1 MKKRHSTPF
10 GYLTFAVLSASIG
23 QADAE
28 PLKVA
33 ALNIDK
39 VEVAAKRIS
48 DTKPVKGYQAKRSS
62 TATKTDTLLIDV
74 PQSVSVVTQ
83 EQMSDQSVQSMSDAV
98 RYVPGVTSSQGE
110 GNRDAL
116 NFRGSGV
123 TTGDFYLDG
132 IRDDI
137 QTYRD
142 FYNTDR
148 IEVLKGPNGMVF
160 GRGAAGGAIN
170 RVSKEAGWDPVREIK
185 VSYGAYNQKRSSI
198 DIGNGINDVAAF
210 RLNAVFE
217 ESDSYRSGVNL
228 KRYGIN
234 PTFTITPSDNT
245 KITIGAEYFKDQHIG
260 DRGIPS
266 IGTIGSDLNNRP
278 YRLQDYQTFYGN
290 AALSPNETETKALN
304 VMVEHAFN
312 DHLSIRNR
320 IRYVSYDKFYQN
332 VYANSKVTNDTFS
345 VGAYRD
351 TTNRQNLINQTD
363 LIYKVTTGVL
373 EHQLLVGMEIGS
385 QKTSNLRLRDA
396 DGTLSGYE
404 NIANGVSALNPTYT
418 QPINLN
424 KPSRNQTSDIDIFA
438 VYVQDQIK
446 ISDQWQAIV
455 GIRHDHFKT
464 HYVDIFNNKTIDISD
479 SLLSPRAGLIFKPV
493 ENLGIYGSYSLSYV
507 PRAGD
512 QLIGLTATTSSLQPE
527 KFINKELGAKYDI
540 TPNLSLTASVYNLE
554 RKNVAIK
561 DPAPGS
567 SLNIVVDGQVTKGAE
582 LGIAGK
588 ITDRWSVFGGYSYQ
602 DGELTKSMKIGTSTY
617 LAGTTLG
624 QTPSHTFSLWNR
636 YDFNE
641 SWGAA
646 IGVVSRSQ
654 MYALTPTTAA
664 STVLPGYARLDAAV
678 FWKPTSKIQMQLNIE
693 NLTDKDYVASA
704 HTNNN
709 ITPGAPLTVRATLT
723 YNF

>member
-62 TATKTDTLLIDV
+62 TATKTDTPLIDV

-98 RYVPGVTSSQGE
+98 RYVPGVTASQGE

-132 IRDDI
+132 MRDDV

-160 GRGAAGGAIN
+160 GRGASGGAIN

-185 VSYGAYNQKRSSI
+185 VTYGAYNQKRTSI

-210 RLNAVFE
+210 RLNAVYE

-228 KRYGIN
+228 KRYGVN

-266 IGTIGSDLNNRP
+266 IGTGLNNRP
-278 YRLQDYQTFYGN
+278 YRLEDYQTFYGN
-290 AALSPNETETKALN
+290 ASLSPNETETKALN
-304 VMVEHAFN
+304 AMIEHAFN
-312 DHLSIRNR
+312 DNLSIRNR
-320 IRYVSYDKFYQN
+320 TRYASYDKYYQN
-332 VYANSKVTNDTFS
+332 VYADSAVSNNLFA

-351 TTNRQNLINQTD
+351 TTDRKNFINQTD
-363 LIYKVTTGVL
+363 ITYKINTGRF
-373 EHQLLVGMEIGS
+373 EHQLLAGMEVGT
-385 QKTSNLRLRDA
+385 QKTINARL
-396 DGTLSGYE
+396 
-404 NIANGVSALNPTYT
+404 IAGNSERISSGVSVLSPTYSL
-418 QPINLN
+418 PISLSNT
-424 KPSRNQTSDIDIFA
+424 SRNQASEIDIFA
-438 VYVQDQIK
+438 LYVQDQIK
-446 ISDQWQAIV
+446 ISEQWQAIV
-455 GIRHDHFKT
+455 GIRHDQLTT
-464 HYVDIFNNKTIDISD
+464 HYDNVKTSQTIEVSD
-479 SLLSPRAGLIFKPV
+479 SLLSPRAGLIFKPI
-493 ENLGIYGSYSLSYV
+493 ENLSIYGSYSLAYV

-512 QLIGLTATTSSLQPE
+512 QLLSLTAITQSLQPE

-540 TPNLSLTASVYNLE
+540 SPNLSLTAAVYKLE
-554 RKNVAIK
+554 RKNVAIM
-561 DPAPGS
+561 DPLSPTQ
-567 SLNIVVDGQVTKGAE
+567 NIVIDGQETKGAE
-582 LGIAGK
+582 LGVAGK
-588 ITDRWSVFGGYSYQ
+588 MTDRWSMFGGYSYQ
-602 DGELTKSMKIGTSTY
+602 DAEFSKTMTIGTLTSNSTY

-664 STVLPGYARLDAAV
+664 STVLPGYARVDAAI
-678 FWKPTSKIQMQLNIE
+678 FWKPTSKIQMQLNVE
-693 NLTDKDYVASA
+693 NLTDKDYVTSA

-709 ITPGAPLTVRATLT
+709 LTPGAPITARATLT

>member
-1 MKKRHSTPF
+1 MQNRHSTPF
-10 GYLTFAVLSASIG
+10 RYLTFAVLSASIG
-23 QADAE
+23 QVHAE
-28 PLKVA
+28 ALKVA
-33 ALNIDK
+33 ALNINK

-48 DTKPVKGYQAKRSS
+48 DTKPVKGYQATRST
-62 TATKTDTLLIDV
+62 TATKTDTPLIDV

-148 IEVLKGPNGMVF
+148 VEVLKGPNGMIF

-185 VSYGAYNQKRSSI
+185 LTYGAYNQKRTSI
-198 DIGNGINDVAAF
+198 DIGNAINDVAAF
-210 RLNAVFE
+210 RLNAVYE
-217 ESDSYRSGVNL
+217 DSDSYRSGVNL
-228 KRYGIN
+228 KRYGVN
-234 PTFTITPSDNT
+234 PTFTITPSENT

-266 IGTIGSDLNNRP
+266 IGSGLNNRP

-304 VMVEHAFN
+304 AMVEHAFN
-312 DHLSIRNR
+312 DNLSIRNR
-320 IRYVSYDKFYQN
+320 LRYVSYDKFYQN
-332 VYANSKVTNDTFS
+332 VYANSQVTNDTFS

-351 TTNRQNLINQTD
+351 TTDRQNLINQTD

-373 EHQLLVGMEIGS
+373 EHQLLVGMEIGT
-385 QKTSNLRLRDA
+385 QKTRNSRSTA
-396 DGTLSGYE
+396 AGGE
-404 NIANGVSALNPTYT
+404 NITNGFSALNPTYML
-418 QPINLN
+418 PINLN
-424 KPSRNQTSDIDIFA
+424 TISRNQTSDIDIFA
-438 VYVQDQIK
+438 LYLQDQIK

-455 GIRHDHFKT
+455 GLRHDQFKT
-464 HYVDIFNNKTIDISD
+464 HHVDIKGNKTIDVSD

-493 ENLGIYGSYSLSYV
+493 ENLSIYGSYSLSYV

-512 QLIGLTATTSSLQPE
+512 QLISLTAITKSLQPE
-527 KFINKELGAKYDI
+527 KFINKELGAKYDV
-540 TPNLSLTASVYNLE
+540 TPNLSLTAAVYQLE
-554 RKNVAIK
+554 RKNVAMT
-561 DPAPGS
+561 DPLITS
-567 SLNIVVDGQVTKGAE
+567 QNIVIDGQETKGAE

-588 ITDRWSVFGGYSYQ
+588 MTDRWSMFGGYSYQ
-602 DGELTKSMKIGTSTY
+602 DAEFSKTMVISGSTY

-646 IGVVSRSQ
+646 LGVVSRSQ
-654 MYALTPTTAA
+654 MYALTPTATPGNAL
-664 STVLPGYARLDAAV
+664 STILPGYARVDAAI
-678 FWKPTSKIQMQLNIE
+678 FWKPTSKIQMQLNVE
-693 NLTDKDYVASA
+693 NLIDKEYVASA

-709 ITPGAPLTVRATLT
+709 ITPGAPMTARATLT

>member
-62 TATKTDTLLIDV
+62 TATKTDTPLIDV

-98 RYVPGVTSSQGE
+98 RYVPGVTASQGE

-132 IRDDI
+132 MRDDV

-160 GRGAAGGAIN
+160 GRGASGGAIN

-185 VSYGAYNQKRSSI
+185 VTYGAYNQKRTSI

-210 RLNAVFE
+210 RLNAVYE

-228 KRYGIN
+228 KRYGVN

-266 IGTIGSDLNNRP
+266 IGTGLNNRP
-278 YRLQDYQTFYGN
+278 YRLEDYQTFYGN
-290 AALSPNETETKALN
+290 ASLSPNETETKALN
-304 VMVEHAFN
+304 AMIEHAFN
-312 DHLSIRNR
+312 DNLSIRNR
-320 IRYVSYDKFYQN
+320 TRYASYDKYYQN
-332 VYANSKVTNDTFS
+332 VYADSAVSKNLFA

-351 TTNRQNLINQTD
+351 TTDRKNFINQTD
-363 LIYKVTTGVL
+363 ITYKINTGRF
-373 EHQLLVGMEIGS
+373 EHQLLAGMEVGT
-385 QKTSNLRLRDA
+385 QKTTNARF
-396 DGTLSGYE
+396 
-404 NIANGVSALNPTYT
+404 IAGNSERISSGVSVLSPTYSL
-418 QPINLN
+418 PINLSN
-424 KPSRNQTSDIDIFA
+424 TSRNQASEIDIFA
-438 VYVQDQIK
+438 LYVQDQIK
-446 ISDQWQAIV
+446 ISEQWQAIV
-455 GIRHDHFKT
+455 GLRHDQLKT
-464 HYVDIFNNKTIDISD
+464 HYDNVKTSQTIEVSD
-479 SLLSPRAGLIFKPV
+479 SLLSPRAGLIFKPI
-493 ENLGIYGSYSLSYV
+493 ENLSIYGSYSLAYV

-512 QLIGLTATTSSLQPE
+512 QLLSLTATTKSLQPE
-527 KFINKELGAKYDI
+527 KFINIELGA
-540 TPNLSLTASVYNLE
+540 
-554 RKNVAIK
+554 
-561 DPAPGS
+561 
-567 SLNIVVDGQVTKGAE
+567 
-582 LGIAGK
+582 
-588 ITDRWSVFGGYSYQ
+588 
-602 DGELTKSMKIGTSTY
+602 
-617 LAGTTLG
+617 
-624 QTPSHTFSLWNR
+624 
-636 YDFNE
+636 
-641 SWGAA
+641 
-646 IGVVSRSQ
+646 
-654 MYALTPTTAA
+654 
-664 STVLPGYARLDAAV
+664 
-678 FWKPTSKIQMQLNIE
+678 
-693 NLTDKDYVASA
+693 
-704 HTNNN
+704 
-709 ITPGAPLTVRATLT
+709 
-723 YNF
+723 

>member
-1 MKKRHSTPF
+1 MKKCHSTPF

-62 TATKTDTLLIDV
+62 TATKTDTPLIDV

-98 RYVPGVTSSQGE
+98 RYVHGVTASQGE

-132 IRDDI
+132 MRDDV

-160 GRGAAGGAIN
+160 GRGASGGAIN

-185 VSYGAYNQKRSSI
+185 VTYGAYNQKRTSI

-210 RLNAVFE
+210 RFNAVYE

-228 KRYGIN
+228 KRYGVN

-266 IGTIGSDLNNRP
+266 IGTGLNNRP
-278 YRLQDYQTFYGN
+278 YRLEDYQTFYGN
-290 AALSPNETETKALN
+290 ASLSPNETETKALN
-304 VMVEHAFN
+304 AMIEHAFN
-312 DHLSIRNR
+312 DNLSIRNR
-320 IRYVSYDKFYQN
+320 TRYASYDKYYQN
-332 VYANSKVTNDTFS
+332 VYADSAVSNNLFA

-351 TTNRQNLINQTD
+351 TTDRKNFINQTD
-363 LIYKVTTGVL
+363 ITYKINTGRF
-373 EHQLLVGMEIGS
+373 EHQLLAGMEVGT
-385 QKTSNLRLRDA
+385 QKTTNARF
-396 DGTLSGYE
+396 
-404 NIANGVSALNPTYT
+404 IAGNSEIISSGVSVLSPTYSL
-418 QPINLN
+418 PINLSN
-424 KPSRNQTSDIDIFA
+424 TSRNQASEIDIFA
-438 VYVQDQIK
+438 LYVQDQIK
-446 ISDQWQAIV
+446 ISEQWQAIV
-455 GIRHDHFKT
+455 GLRHDQLTT
-464 HYVDIFNNKTIDISD
+464 HYDNVKTSQTIEVSD
-479 SLLSPRAGLIFKPV
+479 SLLSPRAGLIFKPI
-493 ENLGIYGSYSLSYV
+493 ENLSIYGSYSLAYV

-512 QLIGLTATTSSLQPE
+512 QLLSLTATTKSLQPE

-540 TPNLSLTASVYNLE
+540 SPNLSLTAAVYKLE
-554 RKNVAIK
+554 RKNVAIM
-561 DPAPGS
+561 DPLSPTQ
-567 SLNIVVDGQVTKGAE
+567 NIVIDGQETKGAE
-582 LGIAGK
+582 LGVAGK
-588 ITDRWSVFGGYSYQ
+588 MTDRWSMFGGYSYQ
-602 DGELTKSMKIGTSTY
+602 DAEFSKTMTIGTLTSNSTY

-664 STVLPGYARLDAAV
+664 STVLPGYARVDAAI
-678 FWKPTSKIQMQLNIE
+678 FWKPTSKIQMQLNVE
-693 NLTDKDYVASA
+693 NLTDKDYVTSA

-709 ITPGAPLTVRATLT
+709 LTPGAPITARATLT

>member
-1 MKKRHSTPF
+1 MKKHPSSPI
-10 GYLTFAVLSASIG
+10 GYLTFAVLSASFG
-23 QADAE
+23 HADAE
-28 PLKVA
+28 TLKVA

-39 VEVAAKRIS
+39 VEVAAKQVS

-62 TATKTDTLLIDV
+62 TTTKTDTPLIDV

-83 EQMSDQSVQSMSDAV
+83 EQMSDQSVQNMSDAV
-98 RYVPGVTSSQGE
+98 RYVPGVTASQGE

-170 RVSKEAGWDPVREIK
+170 RVSKEAGWDPVSEIK
-185 VSYGAYNQKRSSI
+185 LTYGAYNQKRSSI

-210 RLNAVFE
+210 RLNAVYE

-228 KRYGIN
+228 KRYGVN
-234 PTFTITPSDNT
+234 PTFTITPSENT
-245 KITIGAEYFKDQHIG
+245 KITMGAEYFKDQHIG
-260 DRGIPS
+260 DRGMPS
-266 IGTIGSDLNNRP
+266 IGSNLNNRP
-278 YRLQDYQTFYGN
+278 YRLQDYKTFYGN

-304 VMVEHAFN
+304 AMVEHAFN
-312 DHLSIRNR
+312 DNLSIRNR
-320 IRYVSYDKFYQN
+320 TRYASYDKFYQN

-351 TTNRQNLINQTD
+351 TTDRQNFINQTD

-373 EHQLLVGMEIGS
+373 EHQLLVGMEIGT
-385 QKTSNLRLRDA
+385 QKTKNSRLTA
-396 DGTLSGYE
+396 AGGE
-404 NIANGVSALNPTYT
+404 NIADGFSALNPTYT
-418 QPINLN
+418 LPINLN
-424 KPSRNQTSDIDIFA
+424 TTSRNQTSDIDIFA
-438 VYVQDQIK
+438 VYMQDQIK
-446 ISDQWQAIV
+446 ISDHWQAIV
-455 GIRHDHFKT
+455 GIRHDQFKT
-464 HYVDIFNNKTIDISD
+464 HYLDIKNNRTIDVSD
-479 SLLSPRAGLIFKPV
+479 SLISPRAGLIFKPLD
-493 ENLGIYGSYSLSYV
+493 NLSIYGSYSLSYV

-512 QLIGLTATTSSLQPE
+512 QLISITPSTSTLQPE

-540 TPNLSLTASVYNLE
+540 SPELSLTGAIYKLE
-554 RKNVAIK
+554 RQNVAIT
-561 DPAPGS
+561 DPLSPS
-567 SLNIVVDGQVTKGAE
+567 QSTIIDGQETIGAE

-588 ITDRWSVFGGYSYQ
+588 VTNHWSMFGGYSYQ
-602 DGELTKSMKIGTSTY
+602 DAEFTKKMVISGSTY
-617 LAGTTLG
+617 LAGTSLG
-624 QTPSHTFSLWNR
+624 QTPSHSFSLWNR
-636 YDFNE
+636 YDFNDN
-641 SWGAA
+641 WGAA

-654 MYALTPTTAA
+654 MYALTPTTTV
-664 STVLPGYARLDAAV
+664 STLLPGFARLDAAIY
-678 FWKPTSKIQMQLNIE
+678 WKASPKVQVQLNVE

-709 ITPGAPLTVRATLT
+709 ITPGAPLTARATLT

>member
-1 MKKRHSTPF
+1 MKKCHSTPF

-62 TATKTDTLLIDV
+62 TATKTDTPLIDV

-98 RYVPGVTSSQGE
+98 RYVPGVTASQGE

-132 IRDDI
+132 MRDDV

-160 GRGAAGGAIN
+160 GRGASGGAIN

-185 VSYGAYNQKRSSI
+185 VTYGAYNQKRTSI

-210 RLNAVFE
+210 RLNAVYE

-228 KRYGIN
+228 KRYGVN

-266 IGTIGSDLNNRP
+266 IGTGLNNRP
-278 YRLQDYQTFYGN
+278 YRLEDYQTFYGN
-290 AALSPNETETKALN
+290 ASLSPNETETKALN
-304 VMVEHAFN
+304 AMIEHAFN
-312 DHLSIRNR
+312 DNLSIRNR
-320 IRYVSYDKFYQN
+320 TRYASYDKYYQN
-332 VYANSKVTNDTFS
+332 VYADSAVSNNLFA

-351 TTNRQNLINQTD
+351 MTDRKNFINQTD
-363 LIYKVTTGVL
+363 ITYKINTGRF
-373 EHQLLVGMEIGS
+373 EHQLLAGMEVGT
-385 QKTSNLRLRDA
+385 QKTTNARF
-396 DGTLSGYE
+396 
-404 NIANGVSALNPTYT
+404 IAGNSERISSGVSVLSSTYSL
-418 QPINLN
+418 PINLSN
-424 KPSRNQTSDIDIFA
+424 TSRNQASEIDIFA
-438 VYVQDQIK
+438 LYVQDQIK
-446 ISDQWQAIV
+446 ISEQWQAIV
-455 GIRHDHFKT
+455 GLRHDQLKT
-464 HYVDIFNNKTIDISD
+464 HYDNVKTSQTIEVSD
-479 SLLSPRAGLIFKPV
+479 SLLSPRAGLIFKPI
-493 ENLGIYGSYSLSYV
+493 ENLSIYGSYSLAYV

-512 QLIGLTATTSSLQPE
+512 QLLSLTATTQSLQPE

-540 TPNLSLTASVYNLE
+540 SPQLSLTAALYLLE
-554 RKNVAIK
+554 RKNVAMT
-561 DPAPGS
+561 DPVNTS
-567 SLNIVVDGQVTKGAE
+567 QNIVIDGQETKGAE

-588 ITDRWSVFGGYSYQ
+588 MTDRWSMFGGYSYQ
-602 DGELTKSMKIGTSTY
+602 DAEFTKAMVISGSTY

-664 STVLPGYARLDAAV
+664 STVLPGYARVDAAI
-678 FWKPTSKIQMQLNIE
+678 FWKPTPKIQMQLNIE
-693 NLTDKDYVASA
+693 NLTDKDYVTSA

-709 ITPGAPLTVRATLT
+709 LTPGAPITARATLT